1 MYHGDDDAQDHHG
14 TLEKERQK
22 IKRQGEK
29 LETPY
34 KKEGKKND
42 LRRAPCF
49 WKFWLFSEQRR
60 LQ

>member
-49 WKFWLFSEQRR
+49 
-60 LQ
+60 